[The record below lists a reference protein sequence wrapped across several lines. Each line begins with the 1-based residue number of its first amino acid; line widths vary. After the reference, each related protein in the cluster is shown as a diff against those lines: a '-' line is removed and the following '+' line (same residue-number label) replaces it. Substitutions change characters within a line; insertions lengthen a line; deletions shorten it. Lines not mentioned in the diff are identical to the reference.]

1 MAHNN
6 SSINQDGEPGEFL
19 ISQIS
24 KKCYHC
30 NIQDCSPILIS
41 EVSKKRE
48 CIAHTHTHTHVS
60 AHTNTHTYMV
70 VSRASSS
77 FFLPPNSLFI
87 KRKLCRTPRRFSLY
101 LMISVTLI
109 AAIVVTFLV
118 FQRKSPKAA
127 LKSGMCT

>member
-24 KKCYHC
+24 KKCYRC

-48 CIAHTHTHTHVS
+48 CIAHTHTHTHTRECPHKH
-60 AHTNTHTYMV
+60 AHVHGGKQGIQ
-70 VSRASSS
+70 
-77 FFLPPNSLFI
+77 FLLPTTSLFI

-118 FQRKSPKAA
+118 FQRKSLKAA